1 MRKTSPDTKFIHKLD
16 WILLSFIHCQLLAS
30 FQLISKFLCYLLAT
44 ALQNNVSGPPPPS
57 WRDVTEHSVL
67 TLVRW
72 PLKSSFQWGWPFPWN
87 QKKKKRHWELKPS
100 SSVRASKKLSSTA
113 VLSWSW
119 FLCGQATVGATEKI
133 RQKRAGHASK
143 TKPHLSPLICFVK
156 LSIWRQVPW
165 STWTCQ
171 ECQTQHVTS
180 RESLDLRGSRSA

>member
-1 MRKTSPDTKFIHKLD
+1 MFPVPLRLPDVMS
-16 WILLSFIHCQLLAS
+16 LSI
-30 FQLISKFLCYLLAT
+30 
-44 ALQNNVSGPPPPS
+44 PS
-57 WRDVTEHSVL
+57 S
-67 TLVRW
+67 RW
-72 PLKSSFQWGWPFPWN
+72 SDDPWN
-87 QKKKKRHWELKPS
+87 PAFSEVGLSPGIKKKKKRHWELKPS